1 MLFSRDTVKV
11 AYNYY
16 FLGLNQQQI
25 GDKFNMSRQRVNRL
39 LKRALL
45 EGIVE
50 IKVHGY
56 QETNVKLE
64 SELESKYGIREAV
77 VVGDGDNGAVGSALV
92 AYLQGIVQEGQTLG
106 VAYGSTLAQIY
117 WCASNTKRKR
127 DINVV
132 QLFGG
137 LNADNASY
145 RPDAIVN
152 KMAGIL
158 GGRAYNTFVPAFVEN
173 PALKKLFNMEIRNKD
188 ILKMYADIDIAA
200 MTVGALG
207 ENSMLIQDGYFK
219 PEDFEALKARGAVG
233 AVGFWFYD
241 IDGEIVD
248 KEFNE
253 RVMGIPL
260 EEYKKIGLRIGV
272 AYGEQKVQP
281 IIGAIHGG
289 YINMLIT
296 DVPTAQ
302 GLLRQ
307 DQMENSI

>member
-16 FLGLNQQQI
+16 CIGLTQQQI

-45 EGIVE
+45 EGVVE
-50 IKVHGY
+50 IRVHGCK
-56 QETNVKLE
+56 ETNVKLE
-64 SELESKYGIREAV
+64 SELEGKYGINEAV
-77 VVGDGDNGAVGSALV
+77 VVEDGDNGALGSALV
-92 AYLQGIVQEGQTLG
+92 AYLQNIVQEGQSVG
-106 VAYGSTLAQIY
+106 VAYGSTLAQIH
-117 WCASNTKRKR
+117 WCASNTKRTM
-127 DINVV
+127 DISVI

-152 KMAGIL
+152 KMASIL
-158 GGRAYNTFVPAFVEN
+158 GGRAYSTFVPAFVDN
-173 PALKKLFNMEIRNKD
+173 PALKKLFNMEHRNKD
-188 ILKMYADIDIAA
+188 ILKMYASIDIAA

-219 PEDFEALKARGAVG
+219 PEDFEALKEKGAVG

-241 IDGEIVD
+241 IGGEIVD
-248 KEFNE
+248 GEFNQ

-260 EEYKKIGLRIGV
+260 EDYKKIDLRIGV
-272 AYGEQKVQP
+272 AYGAQKVRP
-281 IIGAIHGG
+281 LIGAINGG
-289 YINMLIT
+289 FINMVVT
-296 DVPTAQ
+296 DAPTAQ
-302 GLLRQ
+302 RLLEQ
-307 DQMENSI
+307 ETGH